1 MEKGELARSRANEM
15 KRALG
20 LLPLMVLVAAISTVV
35 VAQDASSAAQSLE
48 TLRTQLRDAQAKEA
62 ELQTRQQQLDEDLK
76 PENIER
82 SLAGV
87 GSTRPE
93 ELRESRRRQL
103 TIERDGVRAQ
113 LKLITTSRERLES
126 VIQTAE
132 GQAYQQSG
140 MQNEPQ
146 LNQATLG
153 KQSWSLRWIVGI
165 VVGVGEILGL
175 GLLVIMAMRRVRK
188 NVTFSG
194 LHQQLHKRRSA
205 QVGALL
211 FW

>member
-15 KRALG
+15 RRALG

-48 TLRTQLRDAQAKEA
+48 TLRTQLRNAQAKEA
-62 ELQTRQQQLDEDLK
+62 ELQTRQHQLDEDLK

-113 LKLITTSRERLES
+113 LNLITTSRERLES

-188 NVTFSG
+188 T
-194 LHQQLHKRRSA
+194 
-205 QVGALL
+205 
-211 FW
+211 

>member
-1 MEKGELARSRANEM
+1 MLRRFLEKGELASNRANEM

-62 ELQTRQQQLDEDLK
+62 ELLTRQQQLDEDLK
-76 PENIER
+76 PENIQR

-113 LKLITTSRERLES
+113 LKLVTTSRERLES

-132 GQAYQQSG
+132 VQAYQQSG
-140 MQNEPQ
+140 TQNEPL

-153 KQSWSLRWIVGI
+153 KQAWSLRWIVGI

-175 GLLVIMAMRRVRK
+175 GLLVIVAMRRVRK
-188 NVTFSG
+188 T
-194 LHQQLHKRRSA
+194 
-205 QVGALL
+205 
-211 FW
+211 